1 MATVTTRQPTKLSPA
16 VRVAGN
22 TAVLILWLWLYW
34 PIFDYLGIIFSRED
48 FRTNQIL
55 LLGVLFLIAAQ
66 ARKGEFKL
74 RLDAPP
80 QLARW
85 PLALALGGSALYLLV
100 ERFLDVNTIAASL
113 FGLASYGLLGLWLE
127 PRRWRGGVPAIL
139 LLIGVLPFGD
149 HMQTFI
155 GYPMRIGTAVL
166 IRDGL
171 AAAGVASLGVDTI
184 LVFENGVSQIDIPCS
199 GVKSLW
205 TGMLFLIAATWV
217 EKRPLNWRWLGTAVI
232 FSALLFIANLARVA
246 ILVIVGE
253 VLGWRLAAEMLHV
266 PLGVLGF
273 VMACVTAVYLLRQ
286 EETRDWGLGTN
297 QSPIPN
303 PESPIWL
310 TPALILA
317 ITLMALLYA
326 PRPQTGLAQEPPA
339 LAFPDELSIEP
350 LPLKPDE
357 IEWLTRDGAASA
369 DRMRFE
375 WRGVSGSMILITSNA
390 WRAHHRP
397 ERCFEV
403 YGLTLDDSRA
413 HLVAPD
419 FPVRLVSLGG
429 PLLNPPPEG
438 EEANA
443 PLPSGGAGGG
453 LSAAYWFQ
461 SASQTTD
468 DYGTRIWADLAPQR
482 DKWILVSIL
491 FDGKVDPH
499 DDDIADFYE
508 ALHLVVSRVLE

>member
-1 MATVTTRQPTKLSPA
+1 
-16 VRVAGN
+16 
-22 TAVLILWLWLYW
+22 LYW
-34 PIFDYLGIIFSRED
+34 PIFGYLSVIFSRED
-48 FRTNQIL
+48 FRANQIL

-66 ARKGEFKL
+66 ARKGNFKL

-80 QLARW
+80 RLARW
-85 PLALALGGSALYLLV
+85 PLTLALGGSVLYLLA

-127 PRRWRGGVPAIL
+127 PRRWRQGVPAIL

-155 GYPMRIGTAVL
+155 GYPMRILTAVL
-166 IRDGL
+166 VRDGL
-171 AAAGVASLGVDTI
+171 TAAGVASLGVDTI

-217 EKRPLNWRWLGTAVI
+217 EKRPLSLRWLGTAVI
-232 FSALLFIANLARVA
+232 FSLLLFIVNLARVA

-253 VLGWRLAAEMLHV
+253 VAGWRLMAEMLHV

-273 VMACVTAVYLLRQ
+273 VAACVTAVYLLRRLALRIRSQ
-286 EETRDWGLGTN
+286 IKFDKETHPQRLDRYPKSKVKNDQALNDLRLTINDW
-297 QSPIPN
+297 
-303 PESPIWL
+303 E
-310 TPALILA
+310 PAANRQFTIILMAA
-317 ITLMALLYA
+317 IALMALLYA
-326 PRPQTGLAQEPPA
+326 PRPQTGLAKQPPA
-339 LAFPDELSIEP
+339 LAFPTELSIEP

-369 DRMRFE
+369 NRMRFE
-375 WRGVSGSMILITSNA
+375 WRGISGSMILITSRT

-419 FPVRLVSLGG
+419 FPLRLVSLGG
-429 PLLNPPPEG
+429 RQT
-438 EEANA
+438 A
-443 PLPSGGAGGG
+443 S
-453 LSAAYWFQ
+453 LSASYWFQ
-461 SASQTTD
+461 SVSQTTD

-491 FDGKVDPH
+491 FDGEVDPH
-499 DDDIADFYE
+499 DEDISTFYQT
-508 ALHLVVSRVLE
+508 LHQAVNGVLE